1 MDWTTK
7 IFQEKTFSSV
17 YFKARKVCSS
27 RVNLGTAVLTFAIL
41 LAYLVAN
48 LRHSIAWMGLSSI
61 VTTIRAIGEVGLTV
75 TTQLLGFLI
84 AGFAIFASITK
95 PEIFIILANLPHT
108 KGDITRLQFIFFNF
122 LFVFIHFILFLAVS
136 IFVKTALPSNGP
148 LSGLLQWLVGTHPVA
163 LSVLAGLLM
172 CALSAWLV
180 FILMLLKSFIWNM
193 YQSILLAIAAEAELR
208 ENKQQAASAKKFD

>member
-1 MDWTTK
+1 MHWTDK

-27 RVNLGTAVLTFAIL
+27 RVNFGVALLTFVL
-41 LAYLVAN
+41 SLVYLTAN
-48 LRHSIAWMGLSSI
+48 LRYGMVWMPFPSII
-61 VTTIRAIGEVGLTV
+61 TTIRAIGEVGLTV

-95 PEIFIILANLPHT
+95 PEIFIMLANLPHT
-108 KGDITRLQFIFFNF
+108 NGDITRLQFIFFNF
-122 LFVFIHFILFLAVS
+122 LFVFIHFILFLAASV
-136 IFVKTALPSNGP
+136 FVKTALPSNGP
-148 LSGLLQWLVGTHPVA
+148 FSGLLQWFAAAHPTA
-163 LSVLAGLLM
+163 LSVFAGLLL
-172 CALSAWLV
+172 CVLSAWLV

-208 ENKQQAASAKKFD
+208 EKKPEARKNETT

>member
-1 MDWTTK
+1 
-7 IFQEKTFSSV
+7 
-17 YFKARKVCSS
+17 
-27 RVNLGTAVLTFAIL
+27 VNIGAALLTFIIFL
-41 LAYLVAN
+41 IYLAAN
-48 LRHSIAWMGLSSI
+48 FIYGIAWIGLPSI
-61 VTTIRAIGEVGLTV
+61 ITTIRAIGEVGLTI

-95 PEIFIILANLPHT
+95 PEILIMLANLPHT

-122 LFVFIHFILFLAVS
+122 LFVFIHFILFLAASV
-136 IFVKTALPSNGP
+136 FVKTVLPSNGP
-148 LSGLLQWLVGTHPVA
+148 LSGLLQWFAGAHSIV

-172 CALSAWLV
+172 CVLSAWLV

-208 ENKQQAASAKKFD
+208 QKKQQAANVKECD

>member
-1 MDWTTK
+1 MNWTEK

-17 YFKARKVCSS
+17 YFKARRVCSS
-27 RVNLGTAVLTFAIL
+27 RVNLGAAVLTFVLSLIY
-41 LAYLVAN
+41 LAVNFRYGM
-48 LRHSIAWMGLSSI
+48 AWMPFTSI

-95 PEIFIILANLPHT
+95 PEIFIMLANLPHK

-136 IFVKTALPSNGP
+136 VVVKTVLGSNGP
-148 LSGLLQWLVGTHPVA
+148 LSGLLQWFADTRPTA
-163 LSVLAGLLM
+163 LSVFAGLLLCM
-172 CALSAWLV
+172 LSAWLV

-193 YQSILLAIAAEAELR
+193 YQSILLAIAADAELR
-208 ENKQQAASAKKFD
+208 EKARRDEKKD

>member
-1 MDWTTK
+1 MHWTEK

-17 YFKARKVCSS
+17 YFKARKVCSN
-27 RVNLGTAVLTFAIL
+27 RVNLGAALLTFVLFLIY
-41 LAYLVAN
+41 LAAN
-48 LRHSIAWMGLSSI
+48 LHYGFAWMPLPSI
-61 VTTIRAIGEVGLTV
+61 ITTIRAIGEVGLTV

-95 PEIFIILANLPHT
+95 PEIFIMLANLPHT

-136 IFVKTALPSNGP
+136 VFVKTVLPSNGP
-148 LSGLLQWLVGTHPVA
+148 LSGLLQWLATTHPTI
-163 LSVLAGLLM
+163 LSVFAGLLM
-172 CALSAWLV
+172 CILSAWLV

-208 ENKQQAASAKKFD
+208 EKEPQAASAKE